1 MQAGRATA
9 PPLCGACLLCHEVWH
24 PARLCAAVRALWSRS
39 RGCQLLCSTTYS
51 PPCAGFRAVVHNC
64 CRLACQELLGVDS
77 ADTTF
82 VVERARQAVARKHR
96 RKSGLGPVVHRGAT
110 NDVPT
115 MEFPLA
121 TFLVQAKLPMFWT
134 QFLAGVQNSYALQA
148 SQGDA
153 AVDARRRSSA
163 AKDGRR
169 RSSGVR
175 RGAGTATAPAGT

>member
-24 PARLCAAVRALWSRS
+24 PARLCAAVRALWSRG

-148 SQGDA
+148 SQGDP

-175 RGAGTATAPAGT
+175 RGAGTAPAAAGT